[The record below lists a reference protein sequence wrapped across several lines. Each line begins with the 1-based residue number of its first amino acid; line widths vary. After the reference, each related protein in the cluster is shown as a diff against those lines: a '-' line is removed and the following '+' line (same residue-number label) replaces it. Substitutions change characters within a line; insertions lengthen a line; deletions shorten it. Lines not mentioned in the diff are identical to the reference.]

1 MAFSIRCAAADFPS
15 DSLFPLCQTRD
26 DVYTAFES
34 IYPVLT
40 EFRKAERGT
49 VAAAP
54 LALTAGADGAGP
66 STGR

>member
-1 MAFSIRCAAADFPS
+1 
-15 DSLFPLCQTRD
+15 
-26 DVYTAFES
+26 VYTAFES

-49 VAAAP
+49 VAAAAP